1 MKKATQAKL
10 TLLSAALAVLSAT
23 CSVSADA
30 VKSYVSKAEYLDLME
45 AAVSAYSDAHI
56 AEYIEKTDRE
66 GVEEHGFPRLASNI
80 GVLLANGRIPSK
92 RETFRRMMDIS
103 CRDAAK
109 GPMKKEG
116 NEFSVKELV
125 IALAAVERAGLY
137 AKTVTDAW
145 RADLT
150 KVEAKRCYRF
160 NPPVGA
166 KRAYNWCVFGCAS
179 EQARLAEGVG
189 GDPAHVEKY
198 VSDQMRWFDANGMY
212 RDPDQPS
219 VYDLVTRLQFM
230 AILHFGYKGPSRA
243 ALEAMLDKAA
253 EPTLSMLSAC
263 GEIPYGGRSNQFL
276 HNHTFYAAVC
286 EWYAARFRAKGD
298 EAQAVRFRLA
308 AREAVDALREWLALR
323 PMRHIKN
330 HYPLE
335 GMTRGSGIGCE
346 GYAYFDKYMVTMGSW
361 AMLGWM
367 LCDESL
373 RAPTAQEL
381 DLAAH
386 KPPLCFATTP
396 DFHFVFLRAG
406 DYSAQFDYNA
416 DWHYDCDGL
425 SRIHRRGAPAA
436 IFMSVPCAKKPGPG
450 YKLEHPNM
458 ETFSMMPVG
467 VQKLVPAGCGQDA
480 ASAWASWKAGDMEW
494 KCRLTAK
501 GLASTLT
508 GPGRVALSL
517 PAFAFD
523 GARETEIVP
532 GGQTLA
538 IRYRGWTC
546 VYTTDGVIA
555 DTDKTFY
562 NRNGRYRA
570 FEARGE
576 KSLSVSVSIVRADEN
591 VH

>member
-1 MKKATQAKL
+1 MLYYIAMKKVQIS
-10 TLLSAALAVLSAT
+10 LSLALAAAWACTVG
-23 CSVSADA
+23 ADVA
-30 VKSYVSKAEYLDLME
+30 KGYVSKAEYLDLME
-45 AAVSAYSDAHI
+45 AAVSAYSDEHI
-56 AEYIEKTDRE
+56 ARYVEKTDRE
-66 GVEEHGFPRLASNI
+66 GVEEHGFPRLTSNI
-80 GVLLANGRIPSK
+80 GVLVANGRIPGK
-92 RETFRRMMDIS
+92 RETFRRMMAIS

-109 GPMKKEG
+109 GKMKKEG
-116 NEFSVKELV
+116 NEFSVKELS
-125 IALAAVERAGLY
+125 IALGTVERAGLFE
-137 AKTVTDAW
+137 KSVTDAW
-145 RADLT
+145 RADLR
-150 KVEAKRCYRF
+150 KVEPLRCYRCL
-160 NPPVGA
+160 PELGA
-166 KRAYNWCVFGCAS
+166 NRAYNWCVFGCAS
-179 EQARLAEGVG
+179 EQARIAEGLN
-189 GDPAHVEKY
+189 GDAAHIEKY

-212 RDPDQPS
+212 KDPGQPS

-230 AILHFGYKGPSRA
+230 AVLHFGYNGPARA
-243 ALEAMLDKAA
+243 KLEAVLDKAA
-253 EPTLSMLSAC
+253 EPTLAMLSAN

-286 EWYAARFRAKGD
+286 EWYANRYRAKGD
-298 EAQAVRFRLA
+298 LVQEARFRLA
-308 AREAVDALREWLALR
+308 AREAVEALREWLAVR
-323 PMRHIKN
+323 PLRHIKN
-330 HYPLE
+330 FYPLE
-335 GMTRGSGIGCE
+335 GTERGSGIGCE
-346 GYAYFDKYMVTMGSW
+346 SYAYFNKYMVTMGSW
-361 AMLGWM
+361 AMLGWIFA
-367 LCDESL
+367 DEHPKMPSG
-373 RAPTAQEL
+373 QV
-381 DLAAH
+381 LAEAAK
-386 KPPLCFATTP
+386 KPPMSFATTP
-396 DFHFVFLRAG
+396 DFHWVFLRAG

-425 SRIHRRGAPAA
+425 SRIQRRGAPAT

-450 YKLEHPNM
+450 YKLEHPNA

-480 ASAWASWKAGDMEW
+480 DSAWACWKAGDMDW

-546 VYTTDGVIA
+546 TYTTDGVIV
-555 DTDKTFY
+555 DTGKTFY

-576 KSLSVSVSIVRADEN
+576 KILKVDVALTAVQR
-591 VH
+591 